1 MGVRGRWAPDVI
13 VVLGLLVLHFSL
25 RRFLVGWPVMPSFLI
40 GALLLGALRL
50 RAGNAALFGFFLG
63 LLEAAMG
70 LEGMGITSFVFTLV
84 GYLGA
89 RSRDLLFADARHYV
103 FTYLFVGTWVAE
115 AALMLAMPGEAGL
128 VGPLLLAP
136 VSALVTAILCGSAEA
151 VAAALRRP

>member
-1 MGVRGRWAPDVI
+1 MTSRGRWAPDAI

-25 RRFLVGWPVMPSFLI
+25 RRFLVGWPGMPSLLI
-40 GALLLGALRL
+40 GALLLGALRM
-50 RAGNAALFGFFLG
+50 RAGTAALFGFVLG

-70 LEGMGITSFVFTLV
+70 LEGMGSISFVFTAV

-103 FTYLFVGTWVAE
+103 FIYLFVGTWVAE
-115 AALMLAMPGEAGL
+115 AGLMLAMSGEAGL

-136 VSALVTAILCGSAEA
+136 VSALATAILCGIAEA
-151 VAAALRRP
+151 VAAAFRRP